1 MTDVKDN
8 ILLDELKLLS
18 RSEAAAYLCIGKSAL
33 NNLIGEGR
41 ISIIM
46 LGKRIKIPL
55 RELSRFIDENSTPL
69 SNPSHKQQYSK
80 NICSDSTEL
89 LENLIMEN
97 L

>member
-1 MTDVKDN
+1 MEIQSN
-8 ILLDELKLLS
+8 HLQNLKLLS
-18 RSEAAAYLCIGKSAL
+18 RSEAAGYLCIGKSAL
-33 NNLIGEGR
+33 NNLIEEGR
-41 ISIIM
+41 IPIIM

-55 RELSRFIDENSTPL
+55 KELSRFIDENSTTL
-69 SNPSHKQQYSK
+69 SNPSHNQQYPK